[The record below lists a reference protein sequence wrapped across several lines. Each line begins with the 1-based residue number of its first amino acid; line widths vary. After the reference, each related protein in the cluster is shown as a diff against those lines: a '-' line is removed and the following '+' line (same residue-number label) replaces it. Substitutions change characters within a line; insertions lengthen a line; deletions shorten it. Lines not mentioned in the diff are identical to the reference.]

1 MTRQPAVLSGP
12 EHGANFARPYNI
24 LFDGTLAR
32 YPTVM
37 LSTPTHRKWH
47 LEEALGACGV
57 EPTARRDT
65 FGSPHCCT
73 KPLWPGNRGGQNTP
87 GGGEPGASRV

>member
-12 EHGANFARPYNI
+12 EHGANFARRYNI

-57 EPTARRDT
+57 EPTARRDA
-65 FGSPHCCT
+65 FGSVLLYQT
-73 KPLWPGNRGGQNTP
+73 VVAWKQGDQNTT